1 MSPALAEQVVK
12 EGGDRLGGVH
22 LTVSTLFADIRN
34 FTPMSEGMDAAEVV
48 GMLNEYF
55 SYMVCNLPLST
66 SSPSPSIQ
74 ILILVRLVLCLTKVV
89 FWINILVTL

>member
-55 SYMVCNLPLST
+55 SYMVRASFSST
-66 SSPSPSIQ
+66 FFPKIYLYLHSVGWCCI
-74 ILILVRLVLCLTKVV
+74 
-89 FWINILVTL
+89 

>member
-22 LTVSTLFADIRN
+22 LTVTTLFSDIRN
-34 FTPMSEGMDAAEVV
+34 FTQMSEAMDASDVV

-55 SYMVCNLPLST
+55 SYMVIMNARTPCA
-66 SSPSPSIQ
+66 
-74 ILILVRLVLCLTKVV
+74 
-89 FWINILVTL
+89 

>member
-55 SYMVCNLPLST
+55 SYMVWC
-66 SSPSPSIQ
+66 
-74 ILILVRLVLCLTKVV
+74 LCLLFYSSLETL
-89 FWINILVTL
+89 LVAAHFT

>member
-34 FTPMSEGMDAAEVV
+34 FTPMSEGMDAGEVV
-48 GMLNEYF
+48 AMLNEYF
-55 SYMVCNLPLST
+55 SYMV
-66 SSPSPSIQ
+66 
-74 ILILVRLVLCLTKVV
+74 LIIFLLFYIV
-89 FWINILVTL
+89 